1 VDSELQYSS
10 ESEGTFD
17 ETDQKKQAGGGGQK
31 ILAAATFRKRL
42 HDLASG
48 IV

>member
-17 ETDQKKQAGGGGQK
+17 ETDQKKQVA
-31 ILAAATFRKRL
+31 LSFSL
-42 HDLASG
+42 PPSL
-48 IV
+48 